1 MFTGRDNNEGYQNKK
16 KKECLINLYMFQY
29 LNMDL
34 VDYTLYVIKNVFC
47 CWETSTEL
55 EKKNWGDS
63 SKHKQI
69 CLVERL

>member
-1 MFTGRDNNEGYQNKK
+1 
-16 KKECLINLYMFQY
+16 MFQY